1 LILKIFNIFVKKT
14 TTKNKKEI
22 MELFL
27 IIYGVIMFLWTIYG
41 NRIERHVKQKQR
53 LREFKK
59 IYITPYKRDYK

>member
-1 LILKIFNIFVKKT
+1 
-14 TTKNKKEI
+14 

-41 NRIERHVKQKQR
+41 NRIEKYVKQKQR

-59 IYITPYKRDYK
+59 TYITPYKRDYK